1 MRRFNKQFIPE
12 SFLII
17 LEFNYFYG
25 NETYIHHIKATVMGN
40 EFAVVGSNLV
50 VAYEEIKVF
59 GLLPQLYTQDFVDL
73 FIRNYFWFLG
83 DMFHK

>member
-17 LEFNYFYG
+17 LEFNYFYRNG
-25 NETYIHHIKATVMGN
+25 TYIHHIKATVMGN
-40 EFAVVGSNLV
+40 EFAVVASNLV

-59 GLLPQLYTQDFVDL
+59 ALLPQLYTQDFVDL

>member
-1 MRRFNKQFIPE
+1 
-12 SFLII
+12 
-17 LEFNYFYG
+17 
-25 NETYIHHIKATVMGN
+25 MGN
-40 EFAVVGSNLV
+40 EFAVVASNLV

-59 GLLPQLYTQDFVDL
+59 ALLPQLYTQDFVDL